1 MAERV
6 PTDATLL
13 AALAGH
19 LPERPPSPET
29 AARIKSLLMQ
39 RLAEPPQRVLR
50 ASEGEWEVIRPGIEI
65 KRLRRDEQSE
75 TTLWRMAPG
84 AELPAHAHHMDE
96 ECLVLEGSLVQGGD
110 EFFPGDFVL
119 ALAGRDHAAFTSPRG
134 ALFLIRG
141 ELRCGHD

>member
-29 AARIKSLLMQ
+29 AARIRRQLMQ

-84 AELPAHAHHMDE
+84 AELPAHSHHMDE
-96 ECLVLEGSLVQGGD
+96 ECLVLEGSLVQGDD

-119 ALAGRDHAAFTSPRG
+119 ALAGRDHATFTSPRG